1 MSREERQKELYD
13 VLQAKGGLLAIGD
26 LYITTKGL
34 DPEKTLSGD
43 LIGSKM
49 ITEIL
54 EHEYPQ
60 SKEECVPNA

>member
-1 MSREERQKELYD
+1 MTREERQSELNEI
-13 VLQAKGGLLAIGD
+13 LGAKGGLLVIGD

-54 EHEYPQ
+54 ELEYPQ

>member
-1 MSREERQKELYD
+1 MSREERQKELYE
-13 VLQAKGGLLAIGD
+13 VLQAKGGLLVIGD

-60 SKEECVPNA
+60 GKEERVPNA